1 TNMKLRAALA
11 LLAVVLSGG
20 GPQAQEA
27 DGVRVL
33 LSRLEHILQT
43 GDGVAYMNAL
53 ADSANRDRAR
63 DFIGSGLLPGAKRA
77 VIQERDRQALAGTLA
92 GSGYQLIVDAFAEF
106 GSRARAATWRL
117 DVKRTGQPGTDREW
131 TIADEERLS
140 TVDNLYHVALNPDK
154 AFTAHNLRIAAED
167 LDLTLPEGS
176 IYVGDIDA
184 GVTALV
190 LLGRGTVNFHPP
202 STTEKGQVKIFCGSE
217 ALDTAFDA
225 TFIRL
230 NPSDFDTVI
239 SSAALQP
246 KRADAREL
254 RRAQDIFRDESQKS

>member
-1 TNMKLRAALA
+1 MKLRAAFA

-33 LSRLEHILQT
+33 LSRLERILQT

-63 DFIGSGLLPGAKRA
+63 DFIGSELLPGAKRA

-92 GSGYQLIVDAFAEF
+92 GTGYQLIVDAFAEF

-117 DVKRTGQPGTDREW
+117 DVKRTGQAGSDREW

-140 TVDNLYHVALNPDK
+140 SVDNLYHLALNPEK
-154 AFTAHNLRIAAED
+154 VFAAHNLRIAGED
-167 LDLTLPEGS
+167 LDLTLPDGS
-176 IYVGDIDA
+176 VYAGDIDV

-190 LLGRGTVNFHPP
+190 LIGRGTLNFHPP
-202 STTEKGQVKIFCGSE
+202 STTEKGQVKIFCGND
-217 ALDTAFDA
+217 ALETAFDA

-230 NPSDFDTVI
+230 NPADF
-239 SSAALQP
+239 
-246 KRADAREL
+246 E
-254 RRAQDIFRDESQKS
+254 

>member
-1 TNMKLRAALA
+1 MLWAGPRPARRTTMKLRAALA
-11 LLAVVLSGG
+11 LLALVLSGAA
-20 GPQAQEA
+20 PRAQDA

-33 LSRLEHILQT
+33 LMRLERVLRA
-43 GDGVAYMNAL
+43 GDGVAFMNELGA
-53 ADSANRDRAR
+53 SANRDRAR
-63 DFIGSGLLPGAKRA
+63 DFISSELLPGANRA
-77 VIQERDRQALAGTLA
+77 VIQERDRQPLAGTLP
-92 GSGYQLIVDAFAEF
+92 GNGFQLIVDAFAEF

-117 DVKRTGQPGTDREW
+117 DVRRTGEAGSDHEW

-140 TVDNLYHVALNPDK
+140 SVDNLYHLALNPEK

-176 IYVGDIDA
+176 VYVGDIDV

-190 LLGRGTVNFHPP
+190 LLGRGTLNFHPP

-225 TFIRL
+225 TFVRL
-230 NPSDFDTVI
+230 NPADFDSVI
-239 SSAALQP
+239 ASS
-246 KRADAREL
+246 
-254 RRAQDIFRDESQKS
+254 S